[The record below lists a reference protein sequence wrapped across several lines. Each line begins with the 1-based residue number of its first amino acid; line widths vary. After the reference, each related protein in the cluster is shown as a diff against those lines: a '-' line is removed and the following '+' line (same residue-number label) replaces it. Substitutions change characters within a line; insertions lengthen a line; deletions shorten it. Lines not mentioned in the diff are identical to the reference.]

1 MNADTMIHNQRFRMV
16 LFSAFP
22 ASKKKRASGRGIA
35 SATQSLTGMVSV
47 NELPNRNHCSK
58 KELEAF
64 LDCVPYKDVSNKGVI
79 TYQYYYDPETKKKDN
94 AKQEDANNTWL
105 SFNSP
110 LCSHSPFESH
120 NSLEWRLNRT
130 KRSPHP

>member
-1 MNADTMIHNQRFRMV
+1 MNAHPAHQRLGMV
-16 LFSAFP
+16 LFSTFP
-22 ASKKKRASGRGIA
+22 ASKTNGSGGRRVV
-35 SATQSLTGMVSV
+35 SSTDSLTGMVSV
-47 NELPNRNHCSK
+47 NELPNRNHCSE
-58 KELEAF
+58 KELDDFEE
-64 LDCVPYKDVSNKGVI
+64 CIHCENT
-79 TYQYYYDPETKKKDN
+79 TYQYYYDSNTKEEDE
-94 AKQEDANNTWL
+94 QEMEKANNIWL

>member
-1 MNADTMIHNQRFRMV
+1 MKEFLKFIPKEKVTSQKYYNSKTKKED
-16 LFSAFP
+16 
-22 ASKKKRASGRGIA
+22 KKK
-35 SATQSLTGMVSV
+35 L
-47 NELPNRNHCSK
+47 
-58 KELEAF
+58 
-64 LDCVPYKDVSNKGVI
+64 
-79 TYQYYYDPETKKKDN
+79 
-94 AKQEDANNTWL
+94 EDANNIWL

>member
-1 MNADTMIHNQRFRMV
+1 
-16 LFSAFP
+16 
-22 ASKKKRASGRGIA
+22 
-35 SATQSLTGMVSV
+35 MVSV

-58 KELEAF
+58 DELKEF

-79 TYQYYYDPETKKKDN
+79 TYQYYYDDRTKKEDE
-94 AKQEDANNTWL
+94 QEKKKANNIWL

>member
-1 MNADTMIHNQRFRMV
+1 MV
-16 LFSAFP
+16 LYSTFP
-22 ASKKKRASGRGIA
+22 ASKKKVAGRRGIA
-35 SATQSLTGMVSV
+35 SSTDSLTGMVSV

-58 KELEAF
+58 DELKEF

-79 TYQYYYDPETKKKDN
+79 TYQYYYDPETKKEDE
-94 AKQEDANNTWL
+94 QEKKKANNIWL